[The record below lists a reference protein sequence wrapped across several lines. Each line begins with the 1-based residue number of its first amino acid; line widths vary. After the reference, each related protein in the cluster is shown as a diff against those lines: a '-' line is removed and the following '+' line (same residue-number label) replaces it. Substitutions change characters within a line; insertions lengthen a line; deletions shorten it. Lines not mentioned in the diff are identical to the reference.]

1 MLLLDNN
8 ITKRHQTAKLLSEE
22 LPPPADRSEA
32 AHAHA
37 ALTADQ
43 AALRAPDNHPSDAT
57 MMKKYCQNTAHAG
70 AACVLKRSAFC
81 FGVPMMVN
89 STYHHVQ
96 EDAERSH
103 GWAGKEATQT
113 QNGCQEI
120 LTQDTWNERTFVRT
134 G

>member
-1 MLLLDNN
+1 
-8 ITKRHQTAKLLSEE
+8 
-22 LPPPADRSEA
+22 
-32 AHAHA
+32 
-37 ALTADQ
+37 
-43 AALRAPDNHPSDAT
+43 

-103 GWAGKEATQT
+103 VWAGKEATQT
-113 QNGCQEI
+113 QNGCREVSHFDPRYTERDTLCGPDEVHLHQE
-120 LTQDTWNERTFVRT
+120 DDDDP
-134 G
+134 